1 MNHSF
6 KKIRPATA
14 KASISFA
21 LTIVMSLSAHGQT
34 VTQSATNPNQLTSAA
49 PLPPNYK
56 TIFENPDLLVMHVHY
71 GAHEFVPMHD
81 HPAVA
86 TMFVYLNDSGEVDIT
101 HEGPNAFTA
110 QRPPTHTGAFR
121 IAPAMAERHSVTSH
135 SDTDSEF
142 LRVEL
147 KRIPPDDIKKVFRG
161 EVPDTLIPR
170 SEAPTTLIPSN
181 NTEFEDRAIRVERIV
196 CGADCVVHSLLNRSL
211 LIAITPSSIDN
222 EKLNPGDVRF
232 FPALKKGDKLH
243 MSHLSPNGQ
252 FLRVS
257 LLYPE

>member
-1 MNHSF
+1 M
-6 KKIRPATA
+6 KQATT
-14 KASISFA
+14 ILFA
-21 LTIVMSLSAHGQT
+21 ILTAGALIAQ
-34 VTQSATNPNQLTSAA
+34 A

-110 QRPPTHTGAFR
+110 QRPPTHTGAYR

-142 LRVEL
+142 LRVEFKRFPPTDL
-147 KRIPPDDIKKVFRG
+147 KQPVRG
-161 EVPDTLIPR
+161 
-170 SEAPTTLIPSN
+170 EAPTSPTPGIHA
-181 NTEFEDRAIRVERIV
+181 EFRDAALRVDRIFCAANGPCSVPPTSV
-196 CGADCVVHSLLNRSL
+196 RSL
-211 LIAITPSSIDN
+211 LIAIQSTNLQTPTG
-222 EKLNPGDVRF
+222 ERHLEAGQVVWL
-232 FPALKKGDKLH
+232 PANSKGPFT
-243 MSHLSPNGQ
+243 LSPAAQ
-252 FLRVS
+252 CLRVS